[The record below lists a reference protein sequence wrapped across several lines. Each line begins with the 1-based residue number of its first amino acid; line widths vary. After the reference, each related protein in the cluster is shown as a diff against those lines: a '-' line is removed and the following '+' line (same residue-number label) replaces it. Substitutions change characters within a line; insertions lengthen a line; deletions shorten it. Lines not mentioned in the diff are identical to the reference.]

1 MFYNIYTA
9 LHKDLT
15 AQSWLV
21 ENKLSHPPFMREIP
35 TLKGGGGG
43 NRFYL
48 VSRVIDERGI
58 HMKISLQMLVDLR
71 SAFIFSSTAS
81 RKE

>member
-9 LHKDLT
+9 LHKELT
-15 AQSWLV
+15 AQSWPV
-21 ENKLSHPPFMREIP
+21 ENKLSYPPFMREIP
-35 TLKGGGGG
+35 TLKEG

-48 VSRVIDERGI
+48 VSRVIDERDI
-58 HMKISLQMLVDLR
+58 YMKISLQMWVDLW

>member
-15 AQSWLV
+15 AQSWPV

-35 TLKGGGGG
+35 TLKGEGGGG
-43 NRFYL
+43 RFYL
-48 VSRVIDERGI
+48 ASRVIDKKDI
-58 HMKISLQMLVDLR
+58 YTKIALQMWVDLW